1 MKMVRELNLFEDDIE
16 KKQKFELIDE
26 NEDDLNYQR

>member
-1 MKMVRELNLFEDDIE
+1 MVRELNLFEDDIE